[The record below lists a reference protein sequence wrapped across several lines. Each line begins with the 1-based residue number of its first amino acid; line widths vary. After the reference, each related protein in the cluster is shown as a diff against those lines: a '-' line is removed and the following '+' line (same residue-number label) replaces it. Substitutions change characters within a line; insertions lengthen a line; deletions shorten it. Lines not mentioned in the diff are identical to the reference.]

1 MIAREGTSRLI
12 YTHVL
17 APPQHEDIYA
27 DYEYLKPVGDYLIWH
42 IHRFNFKEWLEKYDD
57 RDSTCAFQM
66 EGQMFIIGGNP
77 GSDTERDNFIIT
89 DSLDFA
95 RQPDLPIGFS
105 FGRCASYSNSQAM
118 ICSPSN
124 RQRECYHTSD
134 GQTYTK
140 AGYLTFNHYYGELV
154 RYSDTIFM
162 IGGQSWK
169 YETPGTIFFEDFNAN
184 LNDPQVRFQNEVCL
198 LPPRP
203 IKAKHFQTHPSGQSN
218 KALIWIIRCYRV
230 LLVLED
236 LVQSMFHIKTL
247 LVMKQL

>member
-1 MIAREGTSRLI
+1 M
-12 YTHVL
+12 
-17 APPQHEDIYA
+17 
-27 DYEYLKPVGDYLIWH
+27 
-42 IHRFNFKEWLEKYDD
+42 EKYDD

-77 GSDTERDNFIIT
+77 GSSTERDNFMIT
-89 DSLDFA
+89 DLLDFA
-95 RQPDLPIGFS
+95 RLPDLPIGFS
-105 FGRCASYSNSQAM
+105 FGRCASYSNSAAM

-134 GQTYTK
+134 GQNYTK

-184 LNDPQVRFQNEVCL
+184 LNDPKLGFHDDADRVGGVSQSKISPQC
-198 LPPRP
+198 
-203 IKAKHFQTHPSGQSN
+203 HFETHLSGQSS
-218 KALIWIIRCYRV
+218 KVLILIIRCYLV
-230 LLVLED
+230 LSVLED
-236 LVQSMFHIKTL
+236 LVQSTFHIKML
-247 LVMKQL
+247 QVMKPL